1 MKSDFFSNHSKITLL
16 DEGRLSSVKM
26 GALEI
31 MV

>member
-1 MKSDFFSNHSKITLL
+1 MKSAFSNHSKITLL